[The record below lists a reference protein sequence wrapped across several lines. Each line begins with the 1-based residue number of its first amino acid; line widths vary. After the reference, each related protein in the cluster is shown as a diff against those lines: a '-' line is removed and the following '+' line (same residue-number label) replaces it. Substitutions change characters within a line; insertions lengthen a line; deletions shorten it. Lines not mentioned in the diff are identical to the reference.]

1 MSEDPRFEKLEQL
14 AYQKLFGPDSTAG
27 ATASR
32 MVGDAEDNVLLD
44 MAKDFANQK
53 LIASLVE
60 AGENETLALMAIES
74 AYERRRE
81 EALEGK
87 LDYAAWLGAVS
98 QNLNR
103 CGTPILVLGVISAIV
118 AIAAMYALSQ
128 AVPAG
133 ERVRI
138 SYFIASILA
147 GGAAFIVGSIP
158 VYSRLHRRSTSS
170 SGDSSEV

>member
-14 AYQKLFGPDSTAG
+14 AYQKLFGPDSTVG

-32 MVGDAEDNVLLD
+32 MVGEAEDGVFVG

-60 AGENETLALMAIES
+60 AGENETLAMMAVES
-74 AYERRRE
+74 AYQRRRQ
-81 EALEGK
+81 EALDGK

-98 QNLNR
+98 QNLDR
-103 CGTPILVLGVISAIV
+103 CGIPVLALGVLSAIV
-118 AIAAMYALSQ
+118 AISAMYGLSQ

-133 ERVRI
+133 ERLRI
-138 SYFIASILA
+138 SYFIVSILA

-158 VYSRLHRRSTSS
+158 VYLWLHKQAARKSVGSR
-170 SGDSSEV
+170 GA